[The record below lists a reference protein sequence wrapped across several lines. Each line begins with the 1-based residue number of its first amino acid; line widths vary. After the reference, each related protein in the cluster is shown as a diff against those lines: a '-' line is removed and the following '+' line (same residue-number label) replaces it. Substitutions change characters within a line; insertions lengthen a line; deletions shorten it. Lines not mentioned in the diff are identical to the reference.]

1 MAKATIK
8 SKTGAV
14 ITVEGS
20 DKEVSAILATFEHGA
35 PVAHIKRA
43 ANRAHE
49 SEKAPKRRLGASE
62 LVSDLKNE
70 GFFDKPRGI
79 GEVAH
84 ALQEQGYLYPV
95 TSLSGVLL
103 ALVQKR
109 LLRRKKHEG
118 KWVYGK

>member
-20 DKEVSAILATFEHGA
+20 ESEVSAILATIEGGA
-35 PVAHIKRA
+35 SVAHAKRTA
-43 ANRAHE
+43 DRAHK
-49 SEKAPKRRLGASE
+49 SGKVPKKRQGASE
-62 LVSDLKNE
+62 LVSHLKNE

-84 ALQEQGYLYPV
+84 ALQENGYLYPV